1 MGISQQSGLHTRSIM
16 LFIDLAPT
24 TKPTTKPTTTLPPTT
39 TPKPATKAPT
49 TSVTTPKTTTK
60 KVTEGEIS
68 IPSKKFTGN
77 RNMLLYYTLYRTAEM
92 AKHNIQCIFQ
102 T

>member
-1 MGISQQSGLHTRSIM
+1 
-16 LFIDLAPT
+16 
-24 TKPTTKPTTTLPPTT
+24 
-39 TPKPATKAPT
+39 
-49 TSVTTPKTTTK
+49 VTTPKTTTK

>member
-16 LFIDLAPT
+16 LFIALAPT

-49 TSVTTPKTTTK
+49 TSVTTPKTTTTK
-60 KVTEGEIS
+60 KVTDGEIS

-77 RNMLLYYTLYRTAEM
+77 RNMLLYYTLCRRAEM
-92 AKHNIQCIFQ
+92 AEHNIQCIF
-102 T
+102 